1 MTHSCPPQIA
11 LSPLPEKGYGRLLSM
26 GLRVYLETSVISYLT
41 AKSSRDLVAAAHQQS
56 TRELW
61 DQIKRFEVF
70 VSELVLEEC
79 ASGDASAAASR
90 LAIAAA
96 IPSLDFTDAVESLAK
111 NLPTVAALPERAAD
125 DAIHVAL
132 AAVHGMDFLATWN
145 CKHIANPATRK
156 KIERTCI
163 EAGYAPPIL
172 CTPEELLEVE

>member
-1 MTHSCPPQIA
+1 M
-11 LSPLPEKGYGRLLSM
+11 K
-26 GLRVYLETSVISYLT
+26 LRVYVETSVISYLT
-41 AKSSRDLVAAAHQQS
+41 AKPSRDLVAAAHQQS

-61 DQIKRFEVF
+61 DQLERFDVF

-79 ASGDASAAASR
+79 ASGDESAATSR
-90 LAIAAA
+90 LAIATP
-96 IPSLDFTDAVESLAK
+96 IQSLDFTDAVVGLAK
-111 NLPTVAALPERAAD
+111 KLLAAAALPAKSAD

>member
-1 MTHSCPPQIA
+1 M
-11 LSPLPEKGYGRLLSM
+11 K
-26 GLRVYLETSVISYLT
+26 LRVYIETSVISYLT
-41 AKSSRDLVAAAHQQS
+41 AKPSRDLVAAAHQQS
-56 TRELW
+56 TGEFW
-61 DQIKRFEVF
+61 DQLERFEVF

-90 LAIAAA
+90 LAVATV
-96 IPSLDFTDAVESLAK
+96 IPSLAFNDAVASLAK
-111 NLPTVAALPERAAD
+111 NLLVAAALPAKAAD
-125 DAIHVAL
+125 DAVHVAL

-145 CKHIANPATRK
+145 CKHIANPVTRK